1 MRTEKEVREQ
11 LERLRSHRRTEGTYT
26 DKKKIAWHA
35 AKQAL
40 EWILEEENHLLTY

>member
-11 LERLRSHRRTEGTYT
+11 LERLRSQRKIESPYIES
-26 DKKKIAWHA
+26 KQIAWHA